1 MVIWRDF
8 SQKPMHCLG
17 IVREWP
23 GATLRLPIDC
33 PCHRSA
39 GFSVGSQRWIS
50 KGQERLEQLMF
61 FCCKG
66 MTKNDYYSVIS
77 ISIIDYAQ
85 QTIMKASLVCLNHHE
100 KQKHRYIIICFFL
113 ISICLIHVLH
123 KTYVMNAN
131 FLGYFEPAKS
141 WDVTFDSELSLRQ
154 KTPGASKTNSEFAPK
169 DRPSSQNEMLV
180 SQNTKLVRGCVF
192 AFWFLTMLSWNG
204 LKFTVL
210 FTPLVCCS
218 ECSDNKTVVAK
229 LNLCGMLYDNNFNF
243 DFKEMKS
250 WFRSGNTKRREDVTF
265 APRWDG
271 KGLM

>member
-100 KQKHRYIIICFFL
+100 KQKHRLYIYNYMFFL
-113 ISICLIHVLH
+113 
-123 KTYVMNAN
+123 N
-131 FLGYFEPAKS
+131 FYL
-141 WDVTFDSELSLRQ
+141 FDSCFAQNVRDERQLLRLFWTGEVMRCNLWFGIEFEAENTRSL
-154 KTPGASKTNSEFAPK
+154 KN
-169 DRPSSQNEMLV
+169 
-180 SQNTKLVRGCVF
+180 
-192 AFWFLTMLSWNG
+192 
-204 LKFTVL
+204 
-210 FTPLVCCS
+210 
-218 ECSDNKTVVAK
+218 
-229 LNLCGMLYDNNFNF
+229 
-243 DFKEMKS
+243 
-250 WFRSGNTKRREDVTF
+250 
-265 APRWDG
+265 
-271 KGLM
+271 